1 MNWKKGI
8 IRLVWVVSIC
18 VGIIVLLFGC
28 SVLDASGIIDAY
40 TGTDIV
46 ASLVAAGLAFGLVW
60 LAYLLSMF
68 VVKGFQGNDSNDKHK
83 IPKTPFWRW
92 VTGRFPPENDPHR
105 KEQEKR

>member
-18 VGIIVLLFGC
+18 VGIIILLFGF
-28 SVLDASGIIDAY
+28 SASDVSGILDAR
-40 TGTDIV
+40 TDDDM
-46 ASLVAAGLAFGLVW
+46 ATSFVAAGLAFGLVW

-68 VVKGFQGNDSNDKHK
+68 VVKGFQGDDSNDKHK
-83 IPKTPFWRW
+83 IAKTPFWRW
-92 VTGRFPPENDPHR
+92 VTGRFPPEKDPYR